1 MCPMYAFSKSAGKW
15 LRQSPRRK
23 PAPIELAALRVATFN
38 VWFDRFEQQRRCSAV
53 LAILRD
59 EAPDIIALE
68 EVTPSFLTAL
78 LAESWVR
85 AHYATSR
92 VKLLESVR
100 YEVVML
106 SRLPVARFTAHTLT
120 SDMDRKLHALTIPT
134 TRGSLLV
141 AGIHMESMKD
151 RTPTRLTQI
160 DECIPILSR
169 ADCALWLGDFNAAPS
184 SEEDTRICGAFR
196 DLWHELNDAPGY
208 TRDTTQNAMLA
219 KVKDDRHQR
228 IDRVFLRGEGYQP
241 TRIRM
246 LGTAPLPGTDGQV
259 FPSDHFG
266 LIAELE
272 CEAELAVGQV
282 GE

>member
-1 MCPMYAFSKSAGKW
+1 MYAFAKRAGKW
-15 LRQSPRRK
+15 LRQSPRRT
-23 PAPIELAALRVATFN
+23 PSPVELAGLRVATFN

-53 LAILRD
+53 LGILRD

-68 EVTPSFLTAL
+68 EVTPSFLAAL
-78 LAESWVR
+78 LAEGWVR
-85 AHYATSR
+85 AHYVTSR
-92 VKLLESVR
+92 VKLPANVR

-169 ADCALWLGDFNAAPS
+169 ADCALWMGDFNAAPS
-184 SEEDTRICGAFR
+184 SEEDARICSAFR
-196 DLWHELNDAPGY
+196 DLWHELQDAPGY

-228 IDRVFLRGEGYQP
+228 IDRVFMRGAGYQP
-241 TRIRM
+241 AHIRM

-266 LIAELE
+266 LIAELD
-272 CEAELAVGQV
+272 CVATPAIASVGQ
-282 GE
+282 